1 MYWPFNLP
9 NDIEKAIPFQFAA
22 GYLLAG
28 LLILGLSFSKSSTWS
43 IYEDENREIR
53 AKLAQKAEASE
64 FVS

>member
-1 MYWPFNLP
+1 MP